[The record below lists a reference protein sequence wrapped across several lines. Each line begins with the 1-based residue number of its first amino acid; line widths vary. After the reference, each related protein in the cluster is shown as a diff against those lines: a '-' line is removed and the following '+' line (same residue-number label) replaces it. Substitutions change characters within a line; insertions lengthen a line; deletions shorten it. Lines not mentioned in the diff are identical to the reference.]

1 MNRASHAICTTTRAA
16 SVKTAGLLC
25 TVLAAMGAAA
35 GAFAATPGKPL
46 KVFISN
52 DMEGLTGVF
61 EDREVSHGNPEYG
74 YPYFREVLTRDT
86 NAAIEGAFAAGATE
100 VLVREGHG
108 GMNHMILE
116 MLDKRVRVVR
126 GPTHPQ
132 SMMVMMEGFDSSFDA
147 VVLIGYHASS
157 GTPNAVL
164 PHTMGEDILYFKI
177 NGVPLSEASYNG
189 LIAGQYDIPIVMLA
203 GDKAACDEAKRTFGP
218 EIETVAVK
226 DALNGGIVTLHPQVA
241 RDMIRKAVERGVR
254 NRAHIRPYKLVGP
267 YTATLKMQKQGPVM
281 PGAYVNEQGETEFK
295 TPDLMK
301 ALNAIVQMW

>member
-1 MNRASHAICTTTRAA
+1 MSDEYRRPTAAARFPVVLACFAAVLAFGTTT
-16 SVKTAGLLC
+16 T
-25 TVLAAMGAAA
+25 
-35 GAFAATPGKPL
+35 AFAAKPGKPL
-46 KVFISN
+46 KVFITN

-61 EDREVSHGNPEYG
+61 EYREVSHGNPEYG

-108 GMNHMILE
+108 GMNHMDLE
-116 MLDKRVRVVR
+116 LLDKRVRVVR

-132 SMMVMMEGFDSSFDA
+132 SMMVGMEGFDSSFDA

-164 PHTMGEDILYFKI
+164 PHTMGDDILYFKI
-177 NGVPLSEASYNG
+177 NGVPLSEASYAG
-189 LIAGQYDIPIVMLA
+189 LIAGLSGVPVVMLS
-203 GDKAACDEAKRTFGP
+203 GDKAACDEVQRTLGSG
-218 EIETVAVK
+218 IETVAVK
-226 DALNGGIVTLHPQVA
+226 EALNGGIITLHPQVA
-241 RDMIRKAVERGVR
+241 REKIREAVERGVR
-254 NRAHIRPYKLVGP
+254 NRANIKPYTIPGP
-267 YTATLKMQKQGPVM
+267 YTATLKMQKQGPIM

-295 TPDLMK
+295 TPDLLK

>member
-1 MNRASHAICTTTRAA
+1 MNSRVVGAA
-16 SVKTAGLLC
+16 SAGRAFALKP
-25 TVLAAMGAAA
+25 VLAVI
-35 GAFAATPGKPL
+35 AFAALALCGPPVSMAAKPL

-61 EDREVSHGNPEYG
+61 EDREVAHGNPEYG

-132 SMMVMMEGFDSSFDA
+132 SMMVMMEGFDKTFDA
-147 VVLIGYHASS
+147 VVFIGYHASS

-177 NGVPLSEASYNG
+177 NGIALSEASNNA
-189 LIAGQYDIPIVMLA
+189 LIAGLYDVPVVMLS
-203 GDKAACDEAKRTFGP
+203 GDKAACDEAKRTFG
-218 EIETVAVK
+218 ESFETVAVK
-226 DALNGGIVTLHPQVA
+226 EALNGGIITLHPQVA

-254 NRAHIRPYKLVGP
+254 NRAKIKPYKIPGP

-295 TPDLMK
+295 TPDLLK

>member
-1 MNRASHAICTTTRAA
+1 MSEKFR
-16 SVKTAGLLC
+16 
-25 TVLAAMGAAA
+25 GAAA
-35 GAFAATPGKPL
+35 RLPGVLICLAAVLAWSVTFSAVAATPGQSL

-100 VLVREGHG
+100 VMVREGHG

-116 MLDKRVRVVR
+116 MLDRRVRVVR

-132 SMMVMMEGFDSSFDA
+132 SMMVMMEGFDKTFDA

-157 GTPNAVL
+157 GMPNAVL
-164 PHTMGEDILYFKI
+164 PHTMGADILYFKI

-189 LIAGQYDIPIVMLA
+189 LIAGQYDVPIVMLA
-203 GDKAACDEAKRTFGP
+203 GDKAACDEARRTFGP
-218 EIETVAVK
+218 QLETVAVK
-226 DALNGGIVTLHPQVA
+226 EALNGGIITLHPQVA
-241 RDMIRKAVERGVR
+241 RDLIRKAVERGVR
-254 NRAHIRPYKLVGP
+254 NRAHVPPYKLAAP
-267 YTATLKMQKQGPVM
+267 YTATLKMHKQGPVM

-295 TPDLMK
+295 TPDLAK
-301 ALNAIVQMW
+301 ALNALVQMW